1 MTRRNVRLVAC
12 THVPPAT
19 RPHRRGP
26 PAPNGPTPEDPV
38 PSHSHSSNTSHTSP
52 VRTTQ
57 DEHSPVESGR
67 GEHSP
72 PGGGWFGRTF
82 PHARADFSASIV
94 VFLVAVPLSLGIAV
108 ASGAPILAGL
118 VAAVVGAVV
127 AGLLGGSKLQVSGP
141 AAGLTVIVAEL
152 VNTYGWQVTTLITA
166 GAGVLQIVFGL
177 TKLSRFAQ
185 AIPPAVVHGMLAG
198 IGATIAL
205 GQLNVVLGGEA
216 QTGGVASITALP
228 GAIANLSL
236 PALLLG
242 GLVIAIMLG
251 WSRLPSKVTVV
262 PAALIAIVAA
272 TVVSLGFTDVAR
284 VELGGSLLDALSLP
298 SLPESNWGG
307 VLFGMLTVALIA
319 SVESLLSAVAIE
331 RMKPGTRTDTDRE
344 LLGQGAANTVS
355 GMIGGLPITGVIVRS
370 AANVKAGAE
379 TRASTVL
386 HGVWIAL
393 FAIVLIGVIEL
404 IPMAAL
410 AGLLV
415 MMGIGL
421 IKPVDIR
428 TARAHGE
435 LAIYAVTLA
444 GVVFLNLLEGV
455 VAGLVLAGLMLLWR
469 AVRSRPHLEQA
480 ADGSCELVIE
490 GSLSFLAVPRL
501 SRELNAVPRGTDVT
515 VRLVTDYLDH
525 AAYDHLLAWKARHEG
540 TGGTVVVIEPDEAR
554 RSAATAPG
562 ARFLTWGEW
571 QSRNAEQTASEPLMA
586 GVAAYHEN
594 TCDAIRP
601 TMSELA
607 NGQAP
612 SAMMISCADS
622 RVLPHVIT
630 HSGPGDVFTVQN
642 VGNLACGPGTA
653 AAVEFATSAL
663 NVPLVAVCGHSG
675 CGAMKGLRSGA
686 AGTEGALGTWL
697 LEARPV
703 LRAFETGHPVAEA
716 AAQDGF
722 EETDQ
727 LAMVNVALQMEM
739 LRAQD
744 SGAEVMGMFYDIR
757 TARVLV
763 LDEEAQRFVDVR
775 PDDEAVGSGLDKIA
789 AGHGHGITAA
799 ARRILKV

>member
-1 MTRRNVRLVAC
+1 MGDDDQEHA
-12 THVPPAT
+12 PA
-19 RPHRRGP
+19 
-26 PAPNGPTPEDPV
+26 A
-38 PSHSHSSNTSHTSP
+38 
-52 VRTTQ
+52 
-57 DEHSPVESGR
+57 SGR

-72 PGGGWFGRTF
+72 PGGAQRASTPPGGAQAERASTPPGGWFGRTF
-82 PHARADFSASIV
+82 PHARADLPASIV

-152 VNTYGWQVTTLITA
+152 VATYGWQVTTLITA

-177 TKLSRFAQ
+177 TRLSRFAQ

-205 GQLNVVLGGEA
+205 GQLNVVLGGQA

-228 GAIANLSL
+228 AAVANLSW

-251 WSRLPSKVTVV
+251 WGRMPPKVTVV
-262 PAALIAIVAA
+262 PAALVAIVAA
-272 TVVSLGFTDVAR
+272 TAVSLGFGDVDR
-284 VELGGSLLDALSLP
+284 VELGGSLLEALSLP
-298 SLPESNWGG
+298 ALPESNWGG
-307 VLFGMLTVALIA
+307 VLFGMLTVAVIA

-344 LLGQGAANTVS
+344 LIGQGAANTVS

-370 AANVKAGAE
+370 GANVRAGAE
-379 TRASTVL
+379 TRASAVL

-415 MMGIGL
+415 MMGVGL
-421 IKPVDIR
+421 IKPADVR

-435 LAIYAVTLA
+435 LPIYAVTLA

-455 VAGLVLAGLMLLWR
+455 VIGLVLAGLMLLWR
-469 AVRSRPHLEQA
+469 AVRSRPHLTRS
-480 ADGSCELVIE
+480 ADGSCELVVE

-501 SRELNAVPRGTDVT
+501 ARELNAVPRGTDVT

-525 AAYDHLLAWKARHEG
+525 AAYDHLLAWRARHEG
-540 TGGTVVVIEPDEAR
+540 TGGTVVVIEPDAAAPAPNAR
-554 RSAATAPG
+554 Y
-562 ARFLTWGEW
+562 LTWGEW
-571 QSRNAEQTASEPLMA
+571 QSRNAEQSASEPLMA

-607 NGQAP
+607 NGQTP
-612 SAMMISCADS
+612 SAMMITCADS
-622 RVLPHVIT
+622 RVLPHLIT

-642 VGNLACGPGTA
+642 VGNLVCGPGTA

-663 NVPLVAVCGHSG
+663 NVPLVAVCGHSS
-675 CGAMKGLRSGA
+675 CGAMKGLQAGA
-686 AGTEGALGTWL
+686 AGSDGALGKWL

-703 LRAFETGHPVAEA
+703 LRAFESGHPVAA
-716 AAQDGF
+716 AAAADGF
-722 EETDQ
+722 DETDR
-727 LAMVNVALQMEM
+727 LAMVNVALQLEM
-739 LRAQD
+739 LRAQE
-744 SGAEVMGMFYDIR
+744 SGAEVLGLFYDIG

-763 LDEEAQRFVDVR
+763 LDEDAQRFVPVH
-775 PDDEAVGSGLDKIA
+775 PDSTAAGSQLDRIA
-789 AGHGHGITAA
+789 AGHGHGAA
-799 ARRILKV
+799 GPARQILQV

>member
-1 MTRRNVRLVAC
+1 MQT
-12 THVPPAT
+12 
-19 RPHRRGP
+19 
-26 PAPNGPTPEDPV
+26 
-38 PSHSHSSNTSHTSP
+38 HSHSSNNSPANTTSP
-52 VRTTQ
+52 VSATG
-57 DEHSPVESGR
+57 EHEHAPAESGR

-72 PGGGWFGRTF
+72 PPGGLVARLF
-82 PHARADFSASIV
+82 PHARADLSASIV

-152 VNTYGWQVTTLITA
+152 VNTFGWQVTTLITA

-205 GQLNVVLGGEA
+205 GQLNVVFGGRA
-216 QTGGVASITALP
+216 QTGGVNSIAALP
-228 GAIANLSL
+228 GAVAAVSW

-242 GLVIAIMLG
+242 GIVIAIMLT
-251 WSRLPSKVTVV
+251 WSKLPGKVTVV
-262 PAALIAIVAA
+262 PAALVAVVTA
-272 TVVSLGFTDVAR
+272 TVVSLAFADVTR

-307 VLFGMLTVALIA
+307 VLVGMLTVALIA
-319 SVESLLSAVAIE
+319 SVESLLSAVAVE
-331 RMKPGTRTDTDRE
+331 RMRPGLRTDTDRE

-370 AANVKAGAE
+370 AANVTAGAQ
-379 TRASTVL
+379 TRASAVL

-415 MMGIGL
+415 MMGVGL
-421 IKPVDIR
+421 VKPADVR
-428 TARAHGE
+428 TAREHGE
-435 LAIYAVTLA
+435 LPVYAATLA

-455 VAGLVLAGLMLLWR
+455 VIGLVLAGLLLLWR

-480 ADGSCELVIE
+480 DDGSCELVVE

-501 SRELNAVPRGTDVT
+501 SRELAAVPHGCDVT

-540 TGGTVVVIEPDEAR
+540 TGGTVTVIEPDQAR
-554 RSAATAPG
+554 RSTPPG
-562 ARFLTWGEW
+562 ARFLAWGEW
-571 QSRNAEQTASEPLMA
+571 QQKDADRAAAGPLMA

-594 TCDAIRP
+594 TSEAIRP
-601 TMSELA
+601 TMTGLA
-607 NGQAP
+607 EGQAP
-612 SAMMISCADS
+612 SAMMITCADS
-622 RVLPHVIT
+622 RVVPHVIT

-653 AAVEFATSAL
+653 AAVEFATDSL
-663 NVPLVAVCGHSG
+663 GVPLVAVCGHSG
-675 CGAMKGLRSGA
+675 CGAMKGLLAGA
-686 AGTEGALGTWL
+686 AGTDSALGAWL

-703 LRAFETGHPVAEA
+703 LRAFESGHPVAA
-716 AAQDGF
+716 AAERDGF
-722 EETDQ
+722 ERCDQ
-727 LAMVNVALQMEM
+727 LAMVNVAMQLDM
-739 LRAQD
+739 LRAQE
-744 SGAEVMGMFYDIR
+744 SGAEVLGLFYDIR

-763 LDEEAQRFVDVR
+763 LDEQEQRFVEPR
-775 PDDEAVGSGLDKIA
+775 PDSAVAGSGLDRIA
-789 AGHGHGITAA
+789 AGHGHVAA
-799 ARRILKV
+799 TTPV

>member
-1 MTRRNVRLVAC
+1 MQS
-12 THVPPAT
+12 
-19 RPHRRGP
+19 
-26 PAPNGPTPEDPV
+26 D
-38 PSHSHSSNTSHTSP
+38 HSSTIDTDDHTSNS
-52 VRTTQ
+52 RTTGGAG
-57 DEHSPVESGR
+57 PG
-67 GEHSP
+67 GHSP
-72 PGGGWFGRTF
+72 PGWFGRAF
-82 PHARADFSASIV
+82 PHARADFPASIV

-152 VNTYGWQVTTLITA
+152 VASYGWQVTTLITA

-205 GQLNVVLGGEA
+205 GQLNVVLGGQA
-216 QTGGVASITALP
+216 QTGGVSSIAALP
-228 GAIANLSL
+228 GALAGLSWSS
-236 PALLLG
+236 LLLG
-242 GLVIAIMLG
+242 GLVIVIMIG
-251 WSRLPSKVTVV
+251 WPRLPSAITVV
-262 PAALIAIVAA
+262 PAALVAVVAA
-272 TVVSLGFTDVAR
+272 TVVSLAVTDVAR

-319 SVESLLSAVAIE
+319 SVESLLSAVAVE
-331 RMKPGTRTDTDRE
+331 RMRPGLRTDTDRE

-370 AANVKAGAE
+370 SANVKAGAE
-379 TRASTVL
+379 TRASAVL

-410 AGLLV
+410 AGLLI
-415 MMGIGL
+415 MMGVAL
-421 IKPVDIR
+421 IKPADIR
-428 TARAHGE
+428 TARTHGE
-435 LAIYAVTLA
+435 LPIYAVTLA

-455 VAGLVLAGLMLLWR
+455 LAGLVLAGLMLLWR
-469 AVRSRPHLEQA
+469 AVRSRPHLERI

-501 SRELNAVPRGTDVT
+501 SQELSSVPRGTDVT

-540 TGGTVVVIEPDEAR
+540 TGGAVTVIEPDAAAPAPSAR
-554 RSAATAPG
+554 Y
-562 ARFLTWGEW
+562 LTWGEW
-571 QSRNAEQTASEPLMA
+571 QSKNAEQAASEPLMA
-586 GVAAYHEN
+586 GLAAYHEN
-594 TCDAIRP
+594 TRDAIRP
-601 TMSELA
+601 RMSELA

-612 SAMMISCADS
+612 SAMMITCADS

-653 AAVEFATSAL
+653 AAVEFATEGLS
-663 NVPLVAVCGHSG
+663 VPIVAVCGHSS
-675 CGAMKGLRSGA
+675 CGAMKGLRSGV
-686 AGTEGALGTWL
+686 AGSEGALGKWL

-703 LRAFETGHPVAEA
+703 LRAFEAGHPVAEA
-716 AAQDGF
+716 AAADGF
-722 EETDQ
+722 DETDQ

-739 LRAQD
+739 LRAQG
-744 SGAEVMGMFYDIR
+744 SGAEVLGLFYDIG

-763 LDEEAQRFVDVR
+763 LDEDSRRFVEPR
-775 PDDEAVGSGLDKIA
+775 LDGTAPGTDLTEIA
-789 AGHGHGITAA
+789 AGHGHGAA
-799 ARRILKV
+799 HIARPTVTV

>member
-1 MTRRNVRLVAC
+1 MSAQ
-12 THVPPAT
+12 
-19 RPHRRGP
+19 
-26 PAPNGPTPEDPV
+26 D
-38 PSHSHSSNTSHTSP
+38 HSSNSRHTSTP
-52 VRTTQ
+52 SSGRATR
-57 DEHSPVESGR
+57 DEHAPAESGR

-82 PHARADFSASIV
+82 PHARADLSASIV

-205 GQLNVVLGGEA
+205 GQLNVVLGDQA
-216 QTGGVASITALP
+216 QTGGVASIGNLP
-228 GAIANLSL
+228 SAVANLSW

-251 WSRLPSKVTVV
+251 WSRLPSKITVV
-262 PAALIAIVAA
+262 PAALVAIVAA
-272 TVVSLGFTDVAR
+272 TAVSLAFTDVTR

-379 TRASTVL
+379 TRASAVM

-421 IKPVDIR
+421 IKPADIR

-455 VAGLVLAGLMLLWR
+455 VIGLVLAGLMLLWR
-469 AVRSRPHLEQA
+469 AVRSRPHLDQA

-501 SRELNAVPRGTDVT
+501 SRELNAVPHGADIT

-540 TGGTVVVIEPDEAR
+540 TGGVVTVIEPDEAR
-554 RSAATAPG
+554 RSTTPG

-571 QSRNAEQTASEPLMA
+571 QSRDAEQTAAEPLMA

-607 NGQAP
+607 GGQSP

-675 CGAMKGLRSGA
+675 CGAMKGLRAGA
-686 AGTEGALGTWL
+686 AGSEGALGAWL

-716 AAQDGF
+716 AARDGF
-722 EETDQ
+722 DEIDQ

-739 LRAQD
+739 LRAQE

-763 LDEEAQRFVDVR
+763 LDEQAQRFVDVR
-775 PDDEAVGSGLDKIA
+775 PDADVPGSDLDRIA
-789 AGHGHGITAA
+789 AGHGHGLAATATV
-799 ARRILKV
+799 RPVEV